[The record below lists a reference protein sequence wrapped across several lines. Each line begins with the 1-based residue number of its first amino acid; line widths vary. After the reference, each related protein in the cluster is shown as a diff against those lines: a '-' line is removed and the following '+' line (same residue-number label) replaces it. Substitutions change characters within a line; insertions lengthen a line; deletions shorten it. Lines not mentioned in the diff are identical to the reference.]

1 MAKKQITLEG
11 IIYTIRK
18 KISKSIDN
26 KLAKKIDSI
35 LDNPSRATLRKAAE
49 FAKGL
54 AEVNIVKVDSPSA
67 KYYQAWLRNAKSKQ
81 YKNQGINLNS
91 TGTTSVLTSPSNAT
105 ILIKQ
110 MKKY

>member
-11 IIYTIRK
+11 IIDTIRK

-49 FAKGL
+49 FAK
-54 AEVNIVKVDSPSA
+54 A
-67 KYYQAWLRNAKSKQ
+67 
-81 YKNQGINLNS
+81 
-91 TGTTSVLTSPSNAT
+91 
-105 ILIKQ
+105 
-110 MKKY
+110 